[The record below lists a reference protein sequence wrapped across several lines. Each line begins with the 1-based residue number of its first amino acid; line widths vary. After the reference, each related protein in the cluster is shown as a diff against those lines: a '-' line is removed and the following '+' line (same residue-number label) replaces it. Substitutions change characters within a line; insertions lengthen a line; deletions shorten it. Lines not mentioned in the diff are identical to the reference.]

1 LCNASEPVCD
11 ALCHGACLWCK
22 LLLIE
27 LGSLQDDLSMCVVQ
41 VLLLVELGSLQDDLS
56 MCVVHVAAN

>member
-1 LCNASEPVCD
+1 
-11 ALCHGACLWCK
+11 

>member
-1 LCNASEPVCD
+1 
-11 ALCHGACLWCK
+11 
-22 LLLIE
+22 
-27 LGSLQDDLSMCVVQ
+27 MCVVQ